1 VRRGG
6 KTSSQADANQ
16 GVNETEPGFA
26 ALQVPAAPEE
36 KDTGVAGPNVVGK
49 NKNTPYCGPRN

>member
-16 GVNETEPGFA
+16 GVNETEPEFA
-26 ALQVPAAPEE
+26 AIEVPAAPEE
-36 KDTGVAGPNVVGK
+36 KDSI
-49 NKNTPYCGPRN
+49 